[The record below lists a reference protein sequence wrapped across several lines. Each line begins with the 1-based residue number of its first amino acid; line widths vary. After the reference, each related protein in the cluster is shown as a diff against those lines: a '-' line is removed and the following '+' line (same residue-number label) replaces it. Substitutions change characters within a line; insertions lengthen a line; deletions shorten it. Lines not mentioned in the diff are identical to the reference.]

1 MSRDTISVAH
11 LKETS
16 LFKCCK
22 RLVHTLFWSM
32 YASPVTVTFQY
43 TWEIIEWDEY
53 FNTPIEKTKVKIYL
67 EKCPGTCFIYC
78 YFIFAFVTSSGFK
91 NTICDRK
98 FSLRSSV
105 LSGVCF
111 NLERA
116 RSKYTITEEN
126 IELIVQVDDK
136 RYAYWHHQPRAHM
149 ACFPTIPFPLLEY
162 DLQSYYVVKLGFVFS
177 VPDELFELI
186 MFLNQ

>member
-1 MSRDTISVAH
+1 MSRDTVSVAH

-16 LFKCCK
+16 LFKWCK
-22 RLVHTLFWSM
+22 RLAQTVLWSM
-32 YASPVTVTFQY
+32 YGSPVIVTFQY

-53 FNTPIEKTKVKIYL
+53 FKTPIEKTKVKIYL
-67 EKCPGTCFIYC
+67 EKWPCTCFIYC
-78 YFIFAFVTSSGFK
+78 NFIFAFVTSSGFK

-116 RSKYTITEEN
+116 RRST
-126 IELIVQVDDK
+126 LLRK
-136 RYAYWHHQPRAHM
+136 RISNLLYRWMTNVMHIDIISHVHIWHVFR
-149 ACFPTIPFPLLEY
+149 
-162 DLQSYYVVKLGFVFS
+162 QSY
-177 VPDELFELI
+177 
-186 MFLNQ
+186 FLY

>member
-1 MSRDTISVAH
+1 M
-11 LKETS
+11 KETS

-22 RLVHTLFWSM
+22 RLAHALFWSM
-32 YASPVTVTFQY
+32 YASPVIVTFQY

-53 FNTPIEKTKVKIYL
+53 FKIPIEKTKVKIYL

-78 YFIFAFVTSSGFK
+78 NLFLLLLHQ
-91 NTICDRK
+91 TICDRK

-116 RSKYTITEEN
+116 RSKYTYTEEN
-126 IELIVQVDDK
+126 IALIVQVDDK
-136 RYAYWHHQPRAHM
+136 RYAYWHHQSRAHM
-149 ACFPTIPFPLLEY
+149 AYFPTIPFPFFRMWPPIILCCKTR
-162 DLQSYYVVKLGFVFS
+162 VC
-177 VPDELFELI
+177 I
-186 MFLNQ
+186 

>member
-22 RLVHTLFWSM
+22 RLAHTLFWSM

-53 FNTPIEKTKVKIYL
+53 FKIPIEKTKVKIYL
-67 EKCPGTCFIYC
+67 EKWPGTCFIYC
-78 YFIFAFVTSSGFK
+78 NFIFAFVTSNYLWQEILSSFK
-91 NTICDRK
+91 CPFWCLFQFRK
-98 FSLRSSV
+98 SKK
-105 LSGVCF
+105 
-111 NLERA
+111 
-116 RSKYTITEEN
+116 KYTITEEN

-136 RYAYWHHQPRAHM
+136 RYAYWHHQSRAHM
-149 ACFPTIPFPLLEY
+149 TYFPIIPFPFLEY

-177 VPDELFELI
+177 VPDDLFELI
-186 MFLNQ
+186 MFLYQ